1 MLSITFTCLALLS
14 FRLALALNT
23 DCAPG
28 GNFDLTGW
36 NLQLSTGDPGKPDTI
51 PGSQLAG
58 CKGYQDK
65 STFYT
70 DSKDGALVMK
80 VIGSPA
86 STGCVTTKNSKHCR
100 TELREIK
107 PSSWD
112 PNAKTNRLNA
122 TIQVTKAD
130 DSNYGTVIG
139 QIHIDDSIST
149 KPVCEL
155 YYNKAGV
162 ITMGVE
168 KTRAGGSSIYTQVGN
183 VPVGTKFDY
192 AIIYEKNVLGVT
204 INGGKLKTLS
214 TNELDAPKSYFKV
227 GNYNQGDSASEVRFY
242 AIETKH

>member
-1 MLSITFTCLALLS
+1 
-14 FRLALALNT
+14 
-23 DCAPG
+23 
-28 GNFDLTGW
+28 
-36 NLQLSTGDPGKPDTI
+36 
-51 PGSQLAG
+51 
-58 CKGYQDK
+58 
-65 STFYT
+65 
-70 DSKDGALVMK
+70 MK

-214 TNELDAPKSYFKV
+214 TNELDAPKSYFKPQV
-227 GNYNQGDSASEVRFY
+227 LDTSSAERLEPYYPPLVY
-242 AIETKH
+242 AVLFLNVWVFGTQFLKLHL